1 MYMSPTQ
8 NQLRPEITNL
18 NLDTSPPHHRRV
30 IVWSP
35 LTIGIFP
42 LIVSGSPIK
51 MDATYPLNSSSARYN
66 AMNNTV
72 DSKLP
77 NQEQE
82 IDRLD

>member
-1 MYMSPTQ
+1 MYMLPTQ

-42 LIVSGSPIK
+42 LIVSGSPII
-51 MDATYPLNSSSARYN
+51 LSSIQSEVKADL
-66 AMNNTV
+66 
-72 DSKLP
+72 DS
-77 NQEQE
+77 
-82 IDRLD
+82 